1 MGILRADHPDIM
13 EFVMSKDD
21 KASLQNINISLGVT
35 DEFMQ
40 ATSNGG
46 TQSLINARTG
56 KESGSIRADKLFDEI
71 IKRGLE
77 NR

>member
-21 KASLQNINISLGVT
+21 KASLQNFNISLGVT

-46 TQSLINARTG
+46 TNPL
-56 KESGSIRADKLFDEI
+56 
-71 IKRGLE
+71 
-77 NR
+77 